1 MKYVLFMNIKKDIE
15 YHNIMYPVVLYKISW
30 NQRIN
35 KCRTIMFFPS
45 SFYMKKN
52 ELIIAYLL

>member
-1 MKYVLFMNIKKDIE
+1 MNIKKDIE

-35 KCRTIMFFPS
+35 KCRTIMFFPN